1 MAQLDTEIDGL
12 YRLPLEEFT
21 AARTALAKSLKG
33 DAARDVRAL
42 KKPTTVPWAV
52 NQVYWKARPT
62 YDAAMK
68 AGHALRQAQIATL
81 KGKKADLRAATEAH
95 RKAVGAAVREANQ
108 IASSAGLHPNTEQLA
123 RMFEAVSL
131 AAAAPATTGKFTEVI
146 EPSGFDA
153 LTGITPAK
161 RVHVEPAAEPEQD
174 EEQDEE
180 SAPPSKADRA
190 AERRRIEQE
199 RREQRE
205 AEERLKTA
213 TRELERARTRAE
225 TARQALERAEADLA
239 EAEREVETARATVTS
254 ASRRQAGGS
263 R

>member
-1 MAQLDTEIDGL
+1 MAQLDAEIDGL

-33 DAARDVRAL
+33 DASRDVRAV

-81 KGKKADLRAATEAH
+81 KGKKADVRAATEAH
-95 RKAVGAAVREANQ
+95 RRAIAAAVREANQ
-108 IASSAGLHPNTEQLA
+108 IASSAGLRPNTEQLA

-131 AAAAPATTGKFTEVI
+131 AAAPSPSTGRFTEVI

-174 EEQDEE
+174 EKP
-180 SAPPSKADRA
+180 APASKGDRA
-190 AERRRIEQE
+190 AERRQLEQE

-205 AEERLKTA
+205 AEERLKIA
-213 TRELERARTRAE
+213 TRELERARARAE
-225 TARQALERAEADLA
+225 TARQALERAEADVA
-239 EAEREVETARATVTS
+239 DAERGVESARASVTS
-254 ASRRQAGGS
+254 ASRRQGDGS

>member
-1 MAQLDTEIDGL
+1 VAELDSQIDSL

-21 AARTALAKSLKG
+21 AARTALAKTLKG

-68 AGHALRQAQIATL
+68 AGQALRHAQIATL
-81 KGKKADLRAATEAH
+81 KGKKADVRAATEAH
-95 RKAVGAAVREANQ
+95 RRTIAAAVREAAH
-108 IASSAGLHPNTEQLA
+108 IASSAGVNPNAEQLA

-131 AAAAPATTGKFTEVI
+131 AAAPAESTGRFTEVI

-153 LTGITPAK
+153 LTGITPTK
-161 RVHVEPAAEPEQD
+161 RVHVEPAREPEAAG
-174 EEQDEE
+174 EKA
-180 SAPPSKADRA
+180 APPSKADRA
-190 AERRRIEQE
+190 AETRRLEEE
-199 RREQRE
+199 RRQQRE
-205 AEERLKTA
+205 AEERLNTA

-225 TARQALERAEADLA
+225 SARRALERADADVA
-239 EAEREVETARATVTS
+239 AAEREVESARASATS
-254 ASRRQAGGS
+254 ASRRRDGES

>member
-1 MAQLDTEIDGL
+1 MAQLDAEIDGL
-12 YRLPLEEFT
+12 YQLPLEEFT

-68 AGHALRQAQIATL
+68 AGQSLRQAQIATL
-81 KGKKADLRAATEAH
+81 KGKKADVRAATEAH
-95 RKAVGAAVREANQ
+95 RRAVTAAVREANQ
-108 IASSAGLHPNTEQLA
+108 IASAAGLNPNAEQLA
-123 RMFEAVSL
+123 RMLEAVSL
-131 AAAAPATTGKFTEVI
+131 AAAPSATVGRFTEVV

-161 RVHVEPAAEPEQD
+161 RVHVAQSAEPESEN
-174 EEQDEE
+174 EEPAE
-180 SAPPSKADRA
+180 PSKADRA
-190 AERRRIEQE
+190 AERRRLE
-199 RREQRE
+199 RERQEQRE
-205 AEERLKTA
+205 AEEQLKLA
-213 TRELERARTRAE
+213 TRELERARGRAE
-225 TARQALERAEADLA
+225 TARQALKRAEADVA
-239 EAEREVETARATVTS
+239 AAEREVESARASATS
-254 ASRRQAGGS
+254 ASRRQAAGS